1 MVMMAAMLATLGF
14 AGGAS
19 AKLVNEFTKFKF
31 CPYTTAG
38 VERCVYS
45 VTKGG
50 AVTLGSKKVPIVNP
64 VTLQGGYTEQAVEGP
79 EAGFSHFVEATNEVT
94 LENVPQPVP
103 GGLLGLVPPE
113 GAPLLV
119 KIALKLAVEN
129 GLTGVNSTLELAKPA
144 SEIKIDEVHLSEG
157 VGVALIL
164 PVVVHLENPFLGGSC
179 YIGSSTNPVI
189 WELTSGATSPPGPNE
204 SISGKVGSPE
214 FLEEGR
220 IIRLDENVLVDNG
233 WGAPAASGCGGALSA
248 LVDPIIA
255 LQLGSTEAGHNT
267 SIMENTIYEASAFAV
282 KKNDEKN
289 P

>member
-1 MVMMAAMLATLGF
+1 MMAAMLATLGF
-14 AGGAS
+14 AGSAS

-31 CPYTTAG
+31 CPYMTAG

-45 VTKGG
+45 VTEGG
-50 AVTLGSKKVPIVNP
+50 AVTLGNKEVPIVNP
-64 VTLQGGYTEQAVEGP
+64 VTLQGGYTEQAAEGP
-79 EAGFSHFVEATNEVT
+79 EAGFAKFVEATNGVT
-94 LENVPQPVP
+94 LEKVGQPVP

-119 KIALKLAVEN
+119 KAALKLAVEN
-129 GLTGVNSTLELAKPA
+129 GLTGVNTTLELARPA
-144 SEIKIDEVHLSEG
+144 SEIRINEVHLAEG

-164 PVVVHLENPFLGGSC
+164 PVKVHLENPFLGSSC
-179 YIGSSTNPVI
+179 YIGSSAEPVI
-189 WELTSGATSPPGPNE
+189 WELTSGATSPPGPNK
-204 SISGKVGSPE
+204 SISGQVGSVE

-220 IIRLDENVLVDNG
+220 IVRLEENVLVDNA
-233 WGAPAASGCGGALSA
+233 WSAPAANGCGGALSA

-267 SIMENTIYEASAFAV
+267 AIMESTLYEASAFAV
-282 KKNDEKN
+282 KRNDENN